1 MLDQDAIATFPYAKN
16 DTLEQQPA
24 VRCQTDE
31 KLPDPGV
38 NQRDHPNDNAN
49 PMHENL
55 DNKQL
60 KISNLEKLF
69 NPQIAVF
76 NVCRRTVGQDSKA

>member
-1 MLDQDAIATFPYAKN
+1 MSDQDAIATSPYAKN

-24 VRCQTDE
+24 VRFQTDE
-31 KLPDPGV
+31 KLSDPGV
-38 NQRDHPNDNAN
+38 NQRDHSNDNAD
-49 PMHENL
+49 PAHENL
-55 DNKQL
+55 DNKQR

-69 NPQIAVF
+69 DPQIEVF